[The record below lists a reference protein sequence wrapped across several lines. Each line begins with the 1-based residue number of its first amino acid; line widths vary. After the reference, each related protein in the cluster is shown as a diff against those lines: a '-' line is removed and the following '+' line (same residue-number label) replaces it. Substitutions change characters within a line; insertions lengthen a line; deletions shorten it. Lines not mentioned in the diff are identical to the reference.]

1 MHLNTEKLLDLAEGA
16 RAESSAPHLARCTR
30 CQSRLAD
37 LRATISAI
45 SKVDAPEPSPL
56 FWDHFSQRVHDAVA
70 AEPASTPAERSL
82 VGRFASARAVQ
93 ASLVAV
99 ASLAVMVAVAIRTRA
114 PEAVDTPAPSAT
126 ADTATIESQPPH
138 ADLFADSPV
147 ESDPPLLLVAT
158 LAGTVDADAGVG
170 LAGPDSADH
179 AVSHMNAAELRE
191 LHRLLQQEIAP

>member
-1 MHLNTEKLLDLAEGA
+1 MHLNTEELLDLAEGT
-16 RAESSAPHLARCTR
+16 RAESSAPHLATCTR

-37 LRATISAI
+37 LRATMSAI
-45 SKVDAPEPSPL
+45 LEVEAPEPSPL

-82 VGRFASARAVQ
+82 FGQFVSSRAVQ
-93 ASLVAV
+93 ASLVGV
-99 ASLAVMVAVAIRTRA
+99 ASLAVMIAVASRTRA
-114 PEAVDTPAPSAT
+114 PEAVDTPVRSTTDAAT
-126 ADTATIESQPPH
+126 VESQPPH

-158 LAGTVDADAGVG
+158 LAGTVDAGAG
-170 LAGPDSADH
+170 LAGPGSADH

-191 LHRLLQQEIAP
+191 LQRLLQQEIAP